1 MQLLF
6 PGCAVLDMM
15 RPLRVV
21 PDRRRFEVIGASVII
36 LPARLLQRSILTGT
50 ANTYDTQ
57 VAQLSQRDGAAGWV
71 SFAIGCPFSKP
82 KTIGRQ
88 I

>member
-21 PDRRRFEVIGASVII
+21 PDRRRFEVTGASVHYI
-36 LPARLLQRSILTGT
+36 TGWTT
-50 ANTYDTQ
+50 ATLYTDWN
-57 VAQLSQRDGAAGWV
+57 S
-71 SFAIGCPFSKP
+71 
-82 KTIGRQ
+82 
-88 I
+88 